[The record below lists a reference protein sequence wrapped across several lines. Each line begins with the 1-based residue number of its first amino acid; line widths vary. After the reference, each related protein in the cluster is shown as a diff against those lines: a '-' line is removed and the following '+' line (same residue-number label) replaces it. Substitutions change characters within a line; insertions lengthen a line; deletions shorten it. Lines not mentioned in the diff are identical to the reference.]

1 MKPLRK
7 RHLQIWTAWAIL
19 IPVGIIAGYV
29 SVPKKAIGELIQ
41 VDSGKALPLVINS
54 ADKTNYSV
62 VLRSSE
68 DKSQLQLEWIN
79 KTASTYP
86 SSLIYKVSNEK
97 QELKDAELI
106 GRVEA
111 KGHFYFPLKNDSA
124 AKNIFILYDIIH
136 QQKIDLINLTQ

>member
-19 IPVGIIAGYV
+19 IPVGMIAAYV
-29 SVPKKAIGELIQ
+29 SVPKKIIGELIQ
-41 VDSGKALPLVINS
+41 VDSRKALPLVINS
-54 ADKTNYSV
+54 VDKTNYSV
-62 VLRSSE
+62 ALRSSE

-124 AKNIFILYDIIH
+124 AKSIFILYDIIH
-136 QQKIDLINLTQ
+136 LQKIDLINLTQ

>member
-1 MKPLRK
+1 MRPLRK
-7 RHLQIWTAWAIL
+7 RHLQIWTVWAII
-19 IPVGIIAGYV
+19 IPIGMIAAYV
-29 SVPKKAIGELIQ
+29 AVPKKITGELIR

-54 ADKTNYSV
+54 VDKTNYSV

-68 DKSQLQLEWIN
+68 DKSKLQLEWIN
-79 KTASTYP
+79 KMASIYP
-86 SSLIYKVSNEK
+86 SSLIYKLSNDK

-124 AKNIFILYDIIH
+124 AKNIFVLYDIIH

>member
-41 VDSGKALPLVINS
+41 VDSGKELPLVINS